1 MASAQDIS
9 GEEISAPLMGS
20 KEEDIELS
28 AGAEETE
35 EDSSTGLEG
44 APKNLPVGE
53 EEVRNK
59 EQGSSSSSDDE
70 EPSKSKHTEFMGRDD
85 QFPPKVTSEVEELA
99 EGVTKQIITAGRGE
113 KTPSRHSTC
122 FLHYRAWAE
131 STMHKF
137 EDTWQEGA
145 PFELI
150 LGHEKKVLRG
160 LAIAVASMRTG
171 ETALYRVGYK
181 LGYGD
186 EGNFSFPNVPPK
198 ANLIYEVALVGFEEA
213 KEGRPRGEMMVEER
227 IEAADRRRVDGN
239 EFFKENKF
247 EEAIQQYEMALA
259 YMGDDFMFQ
268 LFGKYK
274 DMADAV
280 KTPCH
285 LNMAASLL
293 KLERYEEAIGHCT
306 IVLGEDAK
314 NTKALFRRGK
324 ARAALGQTDAAKED
338 FQKVRKLA
346 PDDKA
351 VMRELRS
358 IAEHDRE
365 LYLKQKELYKGLF
378 PPAPEEKPK
387 KKNPWY
393 MDILQWFVSIF
404 RFVLGFVGLNK
415 QKRNKAD

>member
-1 MASAQDIS
+1 MDPAAEATPGAHFVAAKEY
-9 GEEISAPLMGS
+9 GEGP
-20 KEEDIELS
+20 
-28 AGAEETE
+28 AGAEEAE
-35 EDSSTGLEG
+35 KQSSAASPSLDAEIG
-44 APKNLPVGE
+44 PSSGE
-53 EEVRNK
+53 EQDSLR
-59 EQGSSSSSDDE
+59 
-70 EPSKSKHTEFMGRDD
+70 SKHTEFMARDNKL
-85 QFPPKVTSEVEELA
+85 PPKVTSEIQELA
-99 EGVTKQIITAGRGE
+99 EGVTKQIMTEGRGD
-113 KTPSRHSTC
+113 KCPSRHSTC

-131 STMHKF
+131 SNMHKF
-137 EDTWQEGA
+137 EDTWEEGS
-145 PFELI
+145 PFELV

-160 LAIAVASMRTG
+160 LAICIASMKAG
-171 ETALYRVGYK
+171 ETAVFHVGFK
-181 LGYGD
+181 LGYGE

-198 ANLIYEVALVGFEEA
+198 ANLIYEIALIGFEEA

-227 IEAADRRRVDGN
+227 IGAADRRRVDGN

-293 KLERYEEAIGHCT
+293 KLKRYEESIGHCT
-306 IVLGEDAK
+306 IVLGEDPN

-338 FQKVRKLA
+338 FNKVKKLA

-351 VMRELRS
+351 IIRELRL

-365 LYLKQKELYKGLF
+365 LYKKQKELFKGLF
-378 PPAPEEKPK
+378 PPVPEEKKPK
-387 KKNPWY
+387 REEVKQTWMITIY
-393 MDILQWFVSIF
+393 QWFISVF
-404 RFVLGFVGLNK
+404 RYILGLLGLNK
-415 QKRNKAD
+415 KNSVVKAD